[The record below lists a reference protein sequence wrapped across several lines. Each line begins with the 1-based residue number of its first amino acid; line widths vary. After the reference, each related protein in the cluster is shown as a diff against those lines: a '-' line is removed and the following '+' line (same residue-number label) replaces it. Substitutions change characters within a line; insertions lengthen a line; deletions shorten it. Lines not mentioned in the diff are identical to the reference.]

1 MFNFGILV
9 FSWTANHIE
18 IECEK
23 FDDILIISPTN
34 NICIVY
40 IALKKDT
47 DRYEKTKLFLHLQ
60 EIYRR

>member
-1 MFNFGILV
+1 MFYFGILV
-9 FSWTANHIE
+9 FSWTSNHIE
-18 IECEK
+18 IEK

-60 EIYRR
+60 EIYRRR